1 MCHNLR
7 GWRSEIRVQSWSSFG
22 ESCFHG
28 LQIAICF
35 LYGDSALRI
44 SPKPN
49 YFPKAPSSNTII
61 LGCRTSRHEFGRGTN
76 IQSIEVVI
84 IKKERKEIIW
94 QH

>member
-7 GWRSEIRVQSWSSFG
+7 GWRSKIRVPSWSGFS
-22 ESCFHG
+22 ESCLHG

-35 LYGDSALRI
+35 LYGGSALRI

-61 LGCRTSRHEFGRGTN
+61 LGSRTSRHESGRDTN
-76 IQSIEVVI
+76 MQSIEMVI

-94 QH
+94 